1 MYYVYILHCS
11 DYSFYVG
18 STRNVENRVH
28 AHNSG
33 RGATYTFKRR
43 PVRLVYEEAFQ
54 TEAEAIKRERQLK
67 RWSAVKKQSLIDG
80 NIERLR
86 CLSKRRA

>member
-1 MYYVYILHCS
+1 MYYVYILRCS
-11 DYSFYVG
+11 DDFFYVG
-18 STRNVENRVH
+18 STKNVEARIH

-43 PVRLVYEEAFQ
+43 PVRLMYAEAFE
-54 TEAEAIKRERQLK
+54 TEVLAIKRECQLK

-80 NIERLR
+80 NIEWLR
-86 CLSKRRA
+86 RLSKRRT